1 MNFKKRFLPVL
12 IVCILLIV
20 VAVAGVFLWKNQ
32 NGKTVKTSLISH
44 KDTIHLWYT
53 DENLTDY
60 LNSKAVA
67 YYDATDTRV
76 ELHMVSGLEYLEQI
90 NQASLDDS
98 VDTPDVYIITND
110 SLEKAYLAG
119 LATQIQDTN
128 LVDDTSRFSDTARN
142 AVTYKG
148 KYVGYPF
155 YFETAALLYN
165 QTYLDEIAASAE
177 DEITSEELIPSSIV
191 DILNIAD
198 MYSAPENVE
207 YFFRWDVSDIFY
219 NYFFVGHYLTVGG
232 QAGDDE
238 DDINIYNIGS
248 VSSLMVYQQLNQ
260 FFSIDTN
267 EISYDSVITDFIDG
281 KTVYTIATGDC
292 LKSLEEAKKNGS
304 FAYDYGIAELP
315 AINAELPTDGMSV
328 TNAFVVNGY
337 SSKKDKAN
345 DLVTFILNDDR
356 DCELFDM
363 TGKLP
368 AQMQESYSNDYI
380 KSFQENYKTSVPIP
394 KMLAA
399 SNFWMELET
408 CFAKVWDGADAN
420 TEIREISEKIKTQIS
435 GETVTET
442 PLPDPEIE
450 LLPAVEYEDS
460 GEIE

>member
-1 MNFKKRFLPVL
+1 MNFKKRLTSVL
-12 IVCILLIV
+12 IICVCLIV
-20 VAVAGVFLWKNQ
+20 VILIGNSIWNNRTGEAG
-32 NGKTVKTSLISH
+32 LISH

-67 YYDATDTRV
+67 YYDETDTRV
-76 ELHMVSGLEYLEQI
+76 ELHLVSGLEYLEQI

-98 VDTPDVYIITND
+98 METPDVYIVTND

-119 LATQIQDTN
+119 LATEIQGAD
-128 LVDDTSRFSDTARN
+128 LVEDSSRFSDTARN

-165 QTYLDEIAASAE
+165 QTYLEEIAASAE
-177 DEITSEELIPSSIV
+177 EEISAEELIPTSIV
-191 DILNIAD
+191 DILDVAD
-198 MYSAPENVE
+198 RYSVPENVE

-232 QAGDDE
+232 AAGDDE
-238 DDINIYNIGS
+238 NNVNIYNIGS
-248 VSSLMVYQQLNQ
+248 ISSLMVYQEMNQ
-260 FFSIDTN
+260 FFSIDTD
-267 EISYDSVITDFIDG
+267 EISYDSVMEDFVAG
-281 KTVYTIATGDC
+281 KTIYTIATGDC
-292 LKSLEEAKKNGS
+292 LKTLEEAKKDGN
-304 FAYDYGIAELP
+304 FTYEYGIAELP

-345 DLVTFILNDDR
+345 DLIQYILKQDR
-356 DCELFDM
+356 ECQLFDM

-368 AQMQESYSNDYI
+368 AQKQDSYSNTYI
-380 KSFQENYKTSVPIP
+380 KAFQDNYETSVPIP

-408 CFAKVWDGADAN
+408 CFAKVWDGEDAN

-435 GETVTET
+435 GEIVTET

-460 GEIE
+460 GEME